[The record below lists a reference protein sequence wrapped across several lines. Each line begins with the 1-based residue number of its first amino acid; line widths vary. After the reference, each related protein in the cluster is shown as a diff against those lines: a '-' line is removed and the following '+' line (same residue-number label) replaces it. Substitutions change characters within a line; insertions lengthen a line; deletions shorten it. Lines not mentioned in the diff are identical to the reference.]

1 MCLVLT
7 KYVQGE
13 LGVSGYNQ
21 NCQNRAIHALME
33 PDVSRLKQML
43 PDRIGCVWIE
53 LVVTKCAKIELDVT
67 VHVHIELN
75 VTVHVHIELN
85 VTVHVHIE
93 LNVTKCVQ
101 IELDVTG

>member
-21 NCQNRAIHALME
+21 NCQNRARYVLME
-33 PDVSRLKQML
+33 PDVSRLKQIL
-43 PDRIGCVWIE
+43 QDRIGCVCIE
-53 LVVTKCAKIELDVT
+53 LVVTKCVKIELDVT

-75 VTVHVHIELN
+75 VTVLVHIELN
-85 VTVHVHIE
+85 VSR
-93 LNVTKCVQ
+93 
-101 IELDVTG
+101 